1 MGKPGRT
8 QTLQEDG
15 DGVGRIF
22 REPVNGL
29 THAVGAL
36 FSAAALVVLVR
47 EAVAQGPVGAVV
59 GAGIF
64 GTSLVLLYSAS
75 ALYHLLP
82 LSERGIAILRRLDH
96 AMIYVLIAGTYSPVL
111 LGALG
116 GPWGWTLFGLVWGLA
131 LVGILLKIVLVWN
144 APLADGPLLRG
155 PGVARNPHAPLPPG
169 GAAGPLAP
177 LDRCGRGFLS
187 GGRRHLRVPLAE
199 PLSRAVRLPRAL
211 ASLCD
216 GGERQP
222 RLGRLDPD
230 AGVSRCSLTPFR

>member
-1 MGKPGRT
+1 MVGKPGRT

-36 FSAAALVVLVR
+36 FSAVALVVLVR
-47 EAVAQGPVGAVV
+47 EAVAQGPMGAVV

-131 LVGILLKIVLVWN
+131 LVGILLKIVWFGTPRWLTVLFYVGLGLLVI
-144 APLADGPLLRG
+144 PMLPFLLEGLPARSLLWI
-155 PGVARNPHAPLPPG
+155 GVGGVFYLV
-169 GAAGPLAP
+169 GAAIYGFRWPNLSPGRFGFHELWHLFVMAGSASHVWAVWILMRASAGAP
-177 LDRCGRGFLS
+177 
-187 GGRRHLRVPLAE
+187 
-199 PLSRAVRLPRAL
+199 
-211 ASLCD
+211 
-216 GGERQP
+216 
-222 RLGRLDPD
+222 
-230 AGVSRCSLTPFR
+230 